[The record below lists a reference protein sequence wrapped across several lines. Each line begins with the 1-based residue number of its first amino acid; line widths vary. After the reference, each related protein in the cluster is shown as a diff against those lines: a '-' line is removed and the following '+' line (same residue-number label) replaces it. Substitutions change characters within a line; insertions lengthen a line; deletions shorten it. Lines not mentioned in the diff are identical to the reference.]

1 MSKITNDS
9 SFSHAIMVDTAGSLT
24 DEEKTPA
31 RPTNSSIRSRAA
43 SRLKSEMKVLFVGM
57 PNAGSQPGKAG
68 LFLPLGLAYLSAAL
82 KKQGYESD
90 CIDLHTEE
98 ILNKS
103 ESEDLWDH
111 LSSFDYSSYDVVA
124 FGGVFLR
131 IKELQYISQKVR
143 DRNPDLF
150 QVVGGQMA
158 TIMSDLILESTKVD
172 CVGLYEGE
180 VTIVELVKAIENA
193 TDWREVSGIKYLDE
207 NGLLVESAPR
217 PKLTADKVPQVPDRE
232 SWGFDLIRK
241 AFPVGSPG
249 RYHAVAFASRGCPFA
264 CTFCNPLSGKEIRTR
279 DTEDII
285 FEIKQL
291 KEKWNVQYVRFF
303 DEVFIGSKVR
313 IRELCEAMI
322 EEKLDI
328 FWWCQTQVRLMDE
341 DLIKLMKKA
350 GCISIGYGIESG
362 SATILDEMK
371 KGITPEVAR
380 QAIEWTHKHGLAPGC
395 SMIAGFPSET
405 VETLEET
412 RDFLISLNHVQWD
425 SIPEIHYVVPL
436 PDTELFHKTVEM
448 GIIKNPQEYIIELM
462 GDLGK
467 NIKSIN
473 LTKMSDDEMQETID
487 RCNREITS
495 DFNRKHP
502 IRYLLSFIGLDHLK
516 PKLLFLNFSIK
527 QIIPLLEALSWVT
540 VGKYMHHFLN
550 KRTFLFRRNRMHLY
564 RK

>member
-1 MSKITNDS
+1 MNKN
-9 SFSHAIMVDTAGSLT
+9 FSDTTFNSGELN
-24 DEEKTPA
+24 
-31 RPTNSSIRSRAA
+31 PTIELAVEVTSPPHPIVSYGPSRRTHPKA
-43 SRLKSEMKVLFVGM
+43 KSEMRVLFIGM
-57 PNAGSQPGKAG
+57 PNAGSRPGKGG

-82 KKQGYESD
+82 KNQGYAYD

-98 ILNKS
+98 ILNKPKS
-103 ESEDLWDH
+103 GDLWDH
-111 LSSFDYSSYDVVA
+111 LRSFDFSAYDIVA
-124 FGGVFLR
+124 FGGVFLK
-131 IKELQYISQKVR
+131 IKELRYISQKIR
-143 DRNPDLF
+143 DCNSDLF
-150 QVVGGQMA
+150 QIVGGQMA
-158 TIMSDLILESTKVD
+158 TIMSDLILETTKVD

-180 VTIVELVKAIENA
+180 LTIVDLVQVVEKGA
-193 TDWREVSGIKYLDE
+193 DWREISGIKYVDE
-207 NGLLVESAPR
+207 NGLLVESSVR
-217 PKLTADKVPQVPDRE
+217 PKLTADKVPPIPDRE
-232 SWGFDLIRK
+232 SWGVDLIRK

-249 RYHAVAFASRGCPFA
+249 RYSAVAFASRGCPFS

-279 DTEDII
+279 DTDDII
-285 FEIKQL
+285 FELKQL
-291 KEKWNVQYVRFF
+291 KKKWNVQYVRFF
-303 DEVFIGSKVR
+303 DEVFIGSKAR

-350 GCISIGYGIESG
+350 GCINIGYGIESG
-362 SATILDEMK
+362 SAVILDEMK

-380 QAIEWTHKHGLAPGC
+380 QAIEWTHQAGIAAGC

-425 SIPEIHYVVPL
+425 SVPEIHYVVPL

-473 LTKMSDDEMQETID
+473 LTKMSDDEMQETIN
-487 RCNREITS
+487 RCNREIKR

-516 PKLLFLNFSIK
+516 PQLLFRKFSLR
-527 QIIPLLEALSWVT
+527 QVIPLMEAFAWVT
-540 VGKYMHHFLN
+540 VGKHMH
-550 KRTFLFRRNRMHLY
+550 LFRSKPMHLF